1 MNDMASCCDKN
12 SDKEDVSRKD
22 VQNFYS
28 KAALTA
34 QESLCC
40 PTQYDSGELSHI
52 PKEVLEISYG
62 CGSPVGKAGLQEGQ
76 TVLDLGSG
84 GGIDCFIAAKCVGK
98 TGRVYGIDMTEEMLN
113 VARQNADQVVK
124 NLGYNNIEF
133 KQGFLEN
140 IPIEDMSVDLVTS
153 NCVINLS
160 TKKGDVFKEIH
171 RILKNEGRFLIADI
185 ISEAEVPQEMRNNK
199 ELWGECIS
207 GALTLQEFLNFA
219 RDNQFNG
226 LHIQKDYLWK
236 EVAGIKFYS
245 YTIEG
250 SKFSS
255 RENPCDSNSV
265 FATYAGPFDTVV
277 FQGTKFQL
285 GVTVEI
291 DRNTAAMMS
300 SHSYSGQ
307 FIITD
312 PEIEKPTESNSETSC
327 CS

>member
-1 MNDMASCCDKN
+1 MNDIPSCCDKN
-12 SDKEDVSRKD
+12 SGKEDVSKDD
-22 VQNFYS
+22 VQSFYS
-28 KAALTA
+28 NAALTP
-34 QESLCC
+34 QENLCC
-40 PTQYDSGELSHI
+40 PTQYDLGDLSHI

-84 GGIDCFIAAKCVGK
+84 GGIDCFIAAKYVGK
-98 TGRVYGIDMTEEMLN
+98 TGHVYGIDMTEEMLN

-140 IPIEDMSVDLVTS
+140 IPIEDMSIDLVTS

-185 ISEAEVPQEMRNNK
+185 ISEVEVPEGMRNNK

-207 GALTLQEFLNFA
+207 GALTLQEFLNYA

-255 RENPCDSNSV
+255 RESPCDSHSV
-265 FATYAGPFDTVV
+265 FATYAGPFDTVI

-291 DRNTAAMMS
+291 DRSTATIMS

-312 PEIEKPTESNSETSC
+312 PKIEKPTESNSETSC